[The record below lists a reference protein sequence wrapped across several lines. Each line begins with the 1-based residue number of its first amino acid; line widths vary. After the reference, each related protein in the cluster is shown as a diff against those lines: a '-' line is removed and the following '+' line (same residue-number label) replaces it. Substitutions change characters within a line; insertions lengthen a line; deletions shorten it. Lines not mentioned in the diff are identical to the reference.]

1 METLIYLDYA
11 ATTPLSDSALNAF
24 VQTSQT
30 YFQNTESLHEGGL
43 AARDLLEHARCSL
56 ADLLG
61 KESEGIY
68 FTGGGS
74 DGNFLAITSLAH
86 GANYKGK
93 HIISSSIEHPSVDY
107 VLKFLEKSGY
117 EITRIPVQKNGKI
130 SIDTLLSSIRPDT
143 VLVTIQHVNSETGI
157 VQNIREIGALLKDR
171 GVLFHSDCVQ
181 SFGKWNKSYFQSM
194 SIDAFTM
201 SAHKINGPK
210 GTGAVYISPS
220 VHIAPLLAEV
230 THERGFRAGTVDL
243 PSVTAFVTAAEEAF
257 QLQHE
262 HYQHAVDMRKQLISS
277 ILTNKN
283 IAFEG
288 FDDSSPFIIPIRV
301 KGMEGQIMMQE
312 LNRLKIAVSTGSA
325 CKNGQQAPSKTLLAL
340 GRTESEAHELVR
352 ISTSHQ
358 TTSEEITLLGKVL
371 IEITN
376 TFRSVSEV
384 ITR

>member
-1 METLIYLDYA
+1 VETLIYLDYA
-11 ATTPLSDSALNAF
+11 ATTPMSDSALNAF
-24 VQTSQT
+24 VQTSKT

-86 GANYKGK
+86 GANDKGK
-93 HIISSSIEHPSVDY
+93 HIISSNIEHPSVDY

-130 SIDTLLSSIRPDT
+130 SINTLLSSIRPDT
-143 VLVTIQHVNSETGI
+143 TLVTIQHVNSETGI
-157 VQNIREIGALLKDR
+157 VQNIKEISERLKERD
-171 GVLFHSDCVQ
+171 VLFHSDCVQ
-181 SFGKWNKSYFQSM
+181 SFGKWDNSYFRSM

-262 HYQHAVDMRKQLISS
+262 HYQHAVNMRKLLLSS
-277 ILTNKN
+277 ILINKN
-283 IAFEG
+283 IVFEG
-288 FDDSSPFIIPIRV
+288 FDDSSPFIIPIRA

-312 LNRLKIAVSTGSA
+312 LDRLKIAVSTGSA

-352 ISTSHQ
+352 VSTSHQ
-358 TTSEEITLLGKVL
+358 TTSEEITLLCKVL